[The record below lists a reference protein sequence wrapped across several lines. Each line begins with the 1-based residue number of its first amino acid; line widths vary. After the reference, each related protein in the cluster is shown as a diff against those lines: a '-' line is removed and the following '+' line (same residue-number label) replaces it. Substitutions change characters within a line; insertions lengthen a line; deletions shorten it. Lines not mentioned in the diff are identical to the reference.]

1 MDGTRFAEVQYYFM
15 ITVGGA
21 DKTVALVSLYSL
33 PDPARLAN
41 SFGTNISCT
50 YEGDARLCVID
61 IKSIKSVVAMIPRQ
75 GRMFVVE
82 KMGLDI
88 AHLGG
93 LEEDLEV

>member
-1 MDGTRFAEVQYYFM
+1 MDDTCFAEVRYYFM
-15 ITVGGA
+15 ITIGGA
-21 DKTVALVSLYSL
+21 DKTVTLVSLYGL
-33 PDPARLAN
+33 LDPVQLAN
-41 SFGTNISCT
+41 SSGTNISCT